1 MSTSHSPLP
10 ALSIFSSALPQFSP
24 IYKATLTMLKPTIL
38 RLTGLGSLFLGKKE
52 REVMLWDTPI
62 SPTAASVSRPS
73 SSRPPADN
81 LRLADQ
87 MLRLALVGKPRR
99 YSYWYLQY
107 FTTTDVGKLLG
118 RWHGDYREESMEGR
132 RQGESVENN
141 VILAKIEEMTGTRI
155 LVAPHDGM
163 GVRRCFLLMGEEE
176 LVTRALTLLQGA
188 VAQKI
193 CPSRKEG
200 AEILAKMGGREGGL
214 GRDERLEEIRLE
226 LRDKHKL
233 RMMEVQ
239 VSGWE

>member
-1 MSTSHSPLP
+1 
-10 ALSIFSSALPQFSP
+10 
-24 IYKATLTMLKPTIL
+24 MLKPTIL

-62 SPTAASVSRPS
+62 SPTAASISRPSS

-200 AEILAKMGGREGGL
+200 AEKLAKMGGREGGQ